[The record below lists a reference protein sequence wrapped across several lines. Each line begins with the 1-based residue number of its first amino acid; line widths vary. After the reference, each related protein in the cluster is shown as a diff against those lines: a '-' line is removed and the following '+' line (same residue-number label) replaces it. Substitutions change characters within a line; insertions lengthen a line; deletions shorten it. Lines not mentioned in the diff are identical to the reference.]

1 MNSQAQSKQVSKEA
15 LLERERRWTKF
26 AGAAAVIG
34 VAIIL
39 ITLGESSA
47 SVRTGD
53 GLADRLV
60 EINADSTSLILA
72 SIGQGVGWL
81 LLGIPLVFM
90 FQAAA
95 GRSDRIRRGLIGVV
109 VAAPVFLAIGA
120 VLSTMAVIGAAGDF
134 ADESPAKIDSC
145 VERKLEADTGAEG
158 KSQGQDGGQKA
169 RDGKATAPA
178 DARETER
185 AEDECRN
192 EVARDTR
199 LSASVSGLETGFG
212 LAGVIAFTISMA
224 YVALWGLRTG
234 LLGRFWGSLG
244 IALGAVFVLFT
255 IFSLVWFIYLG
266 LLLIGWVPGGR
277 PPAWASGEAMP
288 WQKGP
293 GKGGDSGQGP
303 PGGEAIDGSGEPVE
317 APEATT
323 APELPPSPTGEPRKR
338 KRRDTD

>member
-1 MNSQAQSKQVSKEA
+1 MNSKPQSKPISKQA
-15 LLERERRWTKF
+15 LLERESRWTVL
-26 AGAAAVIG
+26 AGAAAIFG

-72 SIGQGVGWL
+72 SIGQGIGWL
-81 LLGIPLVFM
+81 LLGGPLVFM
-90 FQAAA
+90 FLAAA
-95 GRSDRIRRGLIGVV
+95 GRSDRMRRGLIGVV
-109 VAAPVFLAIGA
+109 IAAPIFLAIGA

-134 ADESPAKIDSC
+134 VDESPAKIDSC
-145 VERKLEADTGAEG
+145 VERKLGTDTGQGGKDQGKKGQEG
-158 KSQGQDGGQKA
+158 EKV
-169 RDGKATAPA
+169 ATAEA
-178 DARETER
+178 VEAEQAEEDCR
-185 AEDECRN
+185 A

-293 GKGGDSGQGP
+293 GKGGGPGDGQQP
-303 PGGEAIDGSGEPVE
+303 PPSDPDAIDGAGEPVE
-317 APEATT
+317 APEATS
-323 APELPPSPTGEPRKR
+323 APELPSPPTGEPRKR